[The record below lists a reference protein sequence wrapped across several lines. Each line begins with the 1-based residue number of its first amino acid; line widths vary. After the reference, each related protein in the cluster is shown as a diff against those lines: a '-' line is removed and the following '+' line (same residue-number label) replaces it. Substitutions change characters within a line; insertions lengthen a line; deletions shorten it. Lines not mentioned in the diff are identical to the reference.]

1 MKLNHCYQGDCRDV
15 MDGMEADS
23 IDAIVCDPPYGL
35 KFMGKGWD
43 HGVPGVEYW
52 IKALRV
58 AKPGAHLLAF
68 GGTRMFHRLMVAIED
83 AGWEIR
89 DTIMWV
95 YASGFPKSMNLDR
108 ERGSKFCGCEE
119 SKSSPECSV
128 RPVRDSDVS
137 PAIDVGAKRGEVLQ
151 HSLSEQGSQ
160 GAMPWGESSESCT
173 RGGKLSLEGWCDVAA
188 PERELRPSEVR
199 SSTGMGA
206 ANGTQ
211 GRVCDGASAGD
222 GGVVRP
228 ATDASGDS
236 SPRQPPSAREREGE
250 PRIMAGQSESQVG
263 GVWPLCGGCGKPRIP
278 RGLGTALKPAW
289 EPIVVARKP
298 LVGTVA
304 ANVEAHGTGALNIDA
319 SRVPLASEDDA
330 RDFEFNHN
338 GCNRST
344 VPAGGKLGMHDG
356 GWKVRKG
363 DVLVPEGRWP
373 ANIIHDGSDDVV
385 ALFPSK
391 AGAAAPVTTRNGD
404 KFRNTFGAFGG
415 DIDEAGSTFRGDAG
429 SAARFFYCAKAS
441 RSDRNEG
448 LDGRDKKALNWSSG
462 TQNQGSFQAE
472 GTDRTSE
479 NHHPT
484 VKPTELMR
492 YLCRLVTP
500 PGGLIL
506 DPFAGSGS
514 TGKAAVLEG
523 FRFVGIELEA
533 EYAAIAAARI
543 EAAITRQAGLE
554 FAA

>member
-15 MDGMEADS
+15 IDGMEADS

-43 HGVPGVEYW
+43 HGVPGPEYW
-52 IKALRV
+52 IKARRV

-95 YASGFPKSMNLDR
+95 YGSGFPKSKNLD
-108 ERGSKFCGCEE
+108 G
-119 SKSSPECSV
+119 
-128 RPVRDSDVS
+128 D
-137 PAIDVGAKRGEVLQ
+137 
-151 HSLSEQGSQ
+151 
-160 GAMPWGESSESCT
+160 WN
-173 RGGKLSLEGWCDVAA
+173 GW
-188 PERELRPSEVR
+188 
-199 SSTGMGA
+199 
-206 ANGTQ
+206 
-211 GRVCDGASAGD
+211 
-222 GGVVRP
+222 
-228 ATDASGDS
+228 
-236 SPRQPPSAREREGE
+236 
-250 PRIMAGQSESQVG
+250 
-263 GVWPLCGGCGKPRIP
+263 
-278 RGLGTALKPAW
+278 GTALKPAW
-289 EPIVVARKP
+289 EPIVVA
-298 LVGTVA
+298 
-304 ANVEAHGTGALNIDA
+304 
-319 SRVPLASEDDA
+319 
-330 RDFEFNHN
+330 
-338 GCNRST
+338 
-344 VPAGGKLGMHDG
+344 
-356 GWKVRKG
+356 
-363 DVLVPEGRWP
+363 
-373 ANIIHDGSDDVV
+373 
-385 ALFPSK
+385 LFPSE
-391 AGAAAPVTTRNGD
+391 AGAAAPVTVRNGD

-415 DIDEAGSTFRGDAG
+415 DIDEAGSTFRGDSG

-441 RSDRNEG
+441 RADRNEG

-462 TQNQGSFQAE
+462 TQNPGSFQAE

-533 EYAAIAAARI
+533 EYAEIARARI
-543 EAAITRQAGLE
+543 EAAIPRQAGLE